1 MHIHIL
7 GAGLVGSLLGIYLAK
22 QGYQI
27 DIYERRPDI
36 RKTGYEAG
44 RSINLALSD
53 RGLRGLAGV
62 GLADKVQN
70 IGIPMTHRAM
80 HDTKGNITT
89 QLYGKNGQCIYAVS
103 RGKLNEFLIEEV
115 DKFDNVTL
123 NFEQRCT
130 DVNLPKS
137 TFELHHIVSGEV
149 KNVKADV
156 LLGSDGAFSALRT
169 ALTKTDRFN
178 YSQKYLAH
186 AYKELTIPAKDGKHQ
201 LATNALHIW
210 PRNSFMLIA
219 LPNLDGSFTC
229 TLFLSFEG
237 AISFKNLDTE
247 TEVENF
253 FQEFFP
259 DVRALIPNLTE
270 EFFSNPTASLVTIQT
285 NPWVFGDNIALI
297 GDAAHAMVPFY
308 GQGMNCGFEDCYVL
322 NQILE
327 QENQNWAKTLHSY
340 QAQRIHN
347 ADAISELAIMNFVE
361 MRDLV
366 GKPEF
371 LLRKK
376 IEAKL
381 NELYPEKWIPLYTMV
396 TFRADIPYSEALRL
410 GKIQNEVMAKVMQ
423 ENDIQNTW
431 QLLDYQAIINNYE
444 NIQVKQTSI

>member
-1 MHIHIL
+1 MHINIL

-22 QGYQI
+22 QGYKI

-44 RSINLALSD
+44 RSINLALSN
-53 RGLRGLAGV
+53 RGFQGLAGV
-62 GLADKVQN
+62 DLAEKVRT

-89 QLYGKNGQCIYAVS
+89 QPYGKDGQCIYAVS
-103 RGKLNEFLIEEV
+103 RGRLNEFLIEEV
-115 DKFDNVTL
+115 DKFENVNL
-123 NFEQRCT
+123 HFEQRCI

-137 TFELHHIVSGEV
+137 TFELQNIVSG
-149 KNVKADV
+149 KLTKVKADI

-237 AISFKNLDTE
+237 AISFENLHTV

-253 FQEFFP
+253 FEEFFP
-259 DVRALIPNLTE
+259 DVKALIPNLTA
-270 EFFSNPTASLVTIQT
+270 EFFGNPTASLVTIQT
-285 NPWVFGDNIALI
+285 NPWVYDNNIALI

-322 NQILE
+322 NQILAK
-327 QENQNWAKTLHSY
+327 ENQNWAKTLHSY
-340 QAQRIHN
+340 QEQRIHN
-347 ADAISELAIMNFVE
+347 ADAISELALMNFIE

-376 IEAKL
+376 IEAKI

-410 GKIQNEVMAKVMQ
+410 GKIQNEIMEKVMKKPNI
-423 ENDIQNTW
+423 ENEW
-431 QLLDYQAIINNYE
+431 QLLDFQAIINEYE
-444 NIQVKQTSI
+444 KF